1 MRRPLFIELVSEDN
15 GCMAETA
22 ITINGHVLG
31 YVGASRY
38 VSTTEEDAEE
48 AIVNVLKR
56 LLQQE
61 PGVEETSRF
70 HYEYDGDDE

>member
-31 YVGASRY
+31 YVGHSRY
-38 VSTTEEDAEE
+38 VSTTEEGAEE
-48 AIVNVLKR
+48 AIVNVFKR
-56 LLQQE
+56 LLADEPDIDQQ
-61 PGVEETSRF
+61 SRF